1 MQSTRQ
7 KLKESWKTFFLG
19 QGEKVY
25 IIHTVDLISPVT
37 FMRESR
43 TSFPGKLFHTLML
56 VFAPFKMPEA
66 YSGVLEGE
74 GMTEEVAAV
83 RKV

>member
-1 MQSTRQ
+1 M
-7 KLKESWKTFFLG
+7 
-19 QGEKVY
+19 
-25 IIHTVDLISPVT
+25 DLISPVT